1 MSAALDLQAGEGASP
16 AAADLS
22 DLVARNHALA
32 VLAALRAPGL
42 VTRVAL
48 DAEAGAGPWILF
60 GEDEPSLR
68 LAIRDLSGAAFAPV
82 DDAELLVALD
92 RVEPVLAAIEAA
104 TTEGLSPLGVEAQAP
119 GGLLALAIAVETQD
133 GAPFARLVLAVDPD
147 VARAWPQPIF
157 DPWAPGAHLAVPAA
171 GPLVLDGP
179 ELPAQTAAALRPGDI
194 VLTPLS
200 AARPGL
206 AALTLFDRRLVG
218 RFDLSHRRFTLNA
231 IEESAMTPP
240 LDIAVAPTEDAA
252 PNTETGA
259 APVAPADLPVPL
271 KVLLGEASLPLSELA
286 GLRPGST
293 VVLAGPREDAPAVL
307 LAGDRAIARGRLVP
321 VGEAWGVLVE
331 TIGGEG

>member
-1 MSAALDLQAGEGASP
+1 MSAFLDLRAGEGASP
-16 AAADLS
+16 AADLS

-48 DAEAGAGPWILF
+48 DAGAGAGPWILF
-60 GEDEPSLR
+60 GEDAPSLR
-68 LAIRDLSGAAFAPV
+68 LAIRQLSGAAFAPA
-82 DDAELLVALD
+82 DDAELLIALD
-92 RVEPVLAAIEAA
+92 RVEPILAAIEAA
-104 TTEGLSPLGVEAQAP
+104 TTESLSPLGVEAQAP
-119 GGLLALAIAVETQD
+119 DGLLALSIAVETQD
-133 GAPFARLVLAVDPD
+133 GAPFAGLVLAVEAEA
-147 VARAWPQPIF
+147 ARAWPQPIF
-157 DPWAPGAHLAVPAA
+157 DPWAPGAHLSAPAA

-179 ELPAQTAAALRPGDI
+179 DLPATTAAALRPGDI

-206 AALTLFDRRLVG
+206 ASLTLFDRRLVG
-218 RFDLSHRRFTLNA
+218 RFELSHRRFTLNA

-240 LDIAVAPTEDAA
+240 LDIAVAPTEDTA
-252 PNTETGA
+252 PDA

-307 LAGDRAIARGRLVP
+307 LAGDRPIARGRLVP
-321 VGEAWGVLVE
+321 VGEAWGVLIE

>member
-1 MSAALDLQAGEGASP
+1 MTASLDLQAGEGASP

-48 DAEAGAGPWILF
+48 DAEVGAGPWILF

-68 LAIRDLSGAAFAPV
+68 LAIRDLSGAAFASA

-92 RVEPVLAAIEAA
+92 RIEPVLAAIEAA
-104 TTEGLSPLGVEAQAP
+104 TTESLSPLGVEADAP
-119 GGLLALAIAVETQD
+119 DGLLALSIVVEAQD
-133 GAPFARLVLAVDPD
+133 SAPFARLVLAVDPE

-157 DPWAPGAHLAVPAA
+157 DPWAPGAHLAVPAT

-200 AARPGL
+200 ASRPGL

-218 RFDLSHRRFTLNA
+218 RFELSHRRFTLNA
-231 IEESAMTPP
+231 IEESAMSPP

-252 PNTETGA
+252 PDA

-293 VVLAGPREDAPAVL
+293 VVLAGPREDAPVVL

-321 VGEAWGVLVE
+321 VGGAWGVLVE

>member
-1 MSAALDLQAGEGASP
+1 MSASLDLQAGEGASP
-16 AAADLS
+16 AADLA

-32 VLAALRAPGL
+32 VLAALRAPGF

-48 DAEAGAGPWILF
+48 DAEVGAGPWILF

-68 LAIRDLSGAAFAPV
+68 LAIRDLSGAAFAPA
-82 DDAELLVALD
+82 DDAELLIALD
-92 RVEPVLAAIEAA
+92 RVEPVVAAIEAA
-104 TTEGLSPLGVEAQAP
+104 TTESLSPLGVEAQAP
-119 GGLLALAIAVETQD
+119 DGLLPLSIAVEAQD
-133 GAPFARLVLAVDPD
+133 GAPFARLVLAVDPET
-147 VARAWPQPIF
+147 ARAWPQPIF

-179 ELPAQTAAALRPGDI
+179 ELPAMTAAALRPGDI

-200 AARPGL
+200 ATRPGL

-218 RFDLSHRRFTLNA
+218 RFELSHRRFTLNA

-252 PNTETGA
+252 PDA

-307 LAGDRAIARGRLVP
+307 LAGERAIARGRLVP

>member
-1 MSAALDLQAGEGASP
+1 MTAALDLQAGEGASP
-16 AAADLS
+16 AAGLS

-42 VTRVAL
+42 VTRTSL
-48 DAEAGAGPWILF
+48 DPEPGPGSWILF
-60 GEDEPSLR
+60 GADDPSLR
-68 LAIRDLSGAAFAPV
+68 LAIRELSGAAFAPA

-92 RVEPVLAAIEAA
+92 RIEPVLAAVEAA
-104 TTEGLSPLGVEAQAP
+104 TTESLSPLGVEAQAP
-119 GGLLALAIAVETQD
+119 DGLLTLTIAVETQD
-133 GAPFARLVLAVDPD
+133 GAPFARLALAVDPEA
-147 VARAWPQPIF
+147 ARAWPQPIF

-171 GPLVLDGP
+171 GLLVLDGP
-179 ELPAQTAAALRPGDI
+179 ELPATTALALRPGDI

-200 AARPGL
+200 ASRPGL
-206 AALTLFDRRLVG
+206 ASLTLFDRRLVG
-218 RFDLSHRRFTLNA
+218 RFELSHRRFTLNA

-252 PNTETGA
+252 PDA

-293 VVLAGPREDAPAVL
+293 VVLAGPREDAPVVL

>member
-1 MSAALDLQAGEGASP
+1 MTASLDLQAGEGASS
-16 AAADLS
+16 AADLAG
-22 DLVARNHALA
+22 LVARNHALA

-48 DAEAGAGPWILF
+48 DAEVGAGPWILF

-68 LAIRDLSGAAFAPV
+68 LAIRELSGAAFVPA
-82 DDAELLVALD
+82 DDAKLLVALD

-104 TTEGLSPLGVEAQAP
+104 TTESLSPLGVETDAP
-119 GGLLALAIAVETQD
+119 DGLLALSIVVETQD
-133 GAPFARLVLAVDPD
+133 GAPFARLVLAVDPEA
-147 VARAWPQPIF
+147 ARAWPQPIF
-157 DPWAPGAHLAVPAA
+157 DPWAPGAHQVVPAV

-179 ELPAQTAAALRPGDI
+179 DLPATTAAALRPGDI

-200 AARPGL
+200 ASRPGL
-206 AALTLFDRRLVG
+206 ASLTLFDRRLVG
-218 RFDLSHRRFTLNA
+218 RFELSQHRFTLNA
-231 IEESAMTPP
+231 IEESAMAPP
-240 LDIAVAPTEDAA
+240 LDIAVVPTEDAA
-252 PNTETGA
+252 PDA

-321 VGEAWGVLVE
+321 VGEAWGVLIE

>member
-1 MSAALDLQAGEGASP
+1 MTASLDLGTGEGASS
-16 AAADLS
+16 AADLAG
-22 DLVARNHALA
+22 LVARNHALA

-48 DAEAGAGPWILF
+48 DAEVGAGPWILF

-68 LAIRDLSGAAFAPV
+68 LAIRELSGAAFVPA

-104 TTEGLSPLGVEAQAP
+104 TTESLSPLGVEAQAP
-119 GGLLALAIAVETQD
+119 DGLLALSIAVETQD
-133 GAPFARLVLAVDPD
+133 GAPFARLVLAVDAEA
-147 VARAWPQPIF
+147 ARAWPQPIF
-157 DPWAPGAHLAVPAA
+157 DPWALGAHLAVPAA

-200 AARPGL
+200 ASRPGL
-206 AALTLFDRRLVG
+206 ASLTLFDRRLVG
-218 RFDLSHRRFTLNA
+218 RFELSHRRFTLNA
-231 IEESAMTPP
+231 IEESAMAPP

>member
-1 MSAALDLQAGEGASP
+1 MTAPFDLQAGEGASP

-42 VTRVAL
+42 VTRVSL

-60 GEDEPSLR
+60 GEVEPSLR
-68 LAIRDLSGAAFAPV
+68 LAIRDLSGVAFAPA
-82 DDAELLVALD
+82 DDAELLIALD
-92 RVEPVLAAIEAA
+92 RVEPVLAAVEAA
-104 TTEGLSPLGVEAQAP
+104 TTESLSPLGVEADAP
-119 GGLLALAIAVETQD
+119 EGLLALSIAVEAQD
-133 GAPFARLVLAVDPD
+133 GAPFARLVLAVDPE
-147 VARAWPQPIF
+147 VARDWPQPIF

-179 ELPAQTAAALRPGDI
+179 ELPATTAAALRPGDI
-194 VLTPLS
+194 VLTSLS
-200 AARPGL
+200 ASRPGL

-218 RFDLSHRRFTLNA
+218 RFELSHRRFTLNA

-252 PNTETGA
+252 PDA

>member
-1 MSAALDLQAGEGASP
+1 MSAPLDLEAGQGAPP
-16 AAADLS
+16 AAAGLS

-42 VTRVAL
+42 VTRVSL
-48 DAEAGAGPWILF
+48 DDEPGPGPWILF
-60 GEDEPSLR
+60 GDAAPALR
-68 LAIRDLSGAAFAPV
+68 LSIRELAGAAFTPA
-82 DDAELLVALD
+82 DDAELLIVLD

-104 TTEGLSPLGVEAQAP
+104 TTESLSPLGVEGAAP
-119 GGLLALAIAVETQD
+119 DGLLALLIAVEAQD
-133 GAPFARLVLAVDPD
+133 GAPFARLVLAVAPET
-147 VARAWPQPIF
+147 ARAWSQPIF
-157 DPWAPGAHLAVPAA
+157 DPWAPGAHLAVPAT

-179 ELPAQTAAALRPGDI
+179 ELPAQTAATLRPGDI

-218 RFDLSHRRFTLNA
+218 RFELSHRRFTLNA
-231 IEESAMTPP
+231 IEESAMAPP

-252 PNTETGA
+252 PDA

-293 VVLAGPREDAPAVL
+293 VLLAGPREDAPAVL

-321 VGEAWGVLVE
+321 VGEAWGVLIE
-331 TIGGEG
+331 TIAGEG

>member
-1 MSAALDLQAGEGASP
+1 MTASLDLQAGEGASS
-16 AAADLS
+16 AADLAG
-22 DLVARNHALA
+22 LVARNHALA

-48 DAEAGAGPWILF
+48 DAQVGAGPWILF

-68 LAIRDLSGAAFAPV
+68 LAIRELSGAAFVPA

-104 TTEGLSPLGVEAQAP
+104 TTESLSPMDVDSGAP
-119 GGLLALAIAVETQD
+119 DGLLALSIVVETQD
-133 GAPFARLVLAVDPD
+133 GAPFARLVLAVDPEA
-147 VARAWPQPIF
+147 ARAWPQPIF
-157 DPWAPGAHLAVPAA
+157 DPWAPGAHQAVPAV

-179 ELPAQTAAALRPGDI
+179 DLPATTAAALRPGDI

-200 AARPGL
+200 ASRPGL
-206 AALTLFDRRLVG
+206 ASLTLFDRRLVG
-218 RFDLSHRRFTLNA
+218 RFELSQHRFTLNA
-231 IEESAMTPP
+231 IEESAMAPP
-240 LDIAVAPTEDAA
+240 LDIAVVPTEDAA
-252 PNTETGA
+252 PDA

-321 VGEAWGVLVE
+321 VGEAWGVLIE
-331 TIGGEG
+331 AIGGEG